1 MPIIPVL
8 SFSLKQNVRDSES
21 NVLNIFVV
29 DFALR
34 TKHTKVTLH
43 FIYIQLYIT
52 QSQIALLLQL
62 QITCKKMR
70 RHSIVLA
77 LLGILFLST
86 SVVKAGLLRSKQSA
100 NNEGVTENES
110 VHSTDEMSAGDD
122 QINEKEKMQN
132 LRAGRKLERKKIRVH
147 TVRLSS

>member
-1 MPIIPVL
+1 
-8 SFSLKQNVRDSES
+8 
-21 NVLNIFVV
+21 
-29 DFALR
+29 
-34 TKHTKVTLH
+34 
-43 FIYIQLYIT
+43 
-52 QSQIALLLQL
+52 
-62 QITCKKMR
+62 MR